1 MDQEI
6 TLHKRPTNIL
16 DGDRR
21 MMHRVITYLNK
32 INPEIQPA
40 QTVQYC
46 GKSYTHDEFARLV
59 DADRRSRYE
68 QELDE
73 QARLSTH

>member
-32 INPEIQPA
+32 INPSIQPA
-40 QTVQYC
+40 TKVRHN
-46 GKSYTHDEFARLV
+46 GVEYTHDEFAKLV
-59 DADRRSRYE
+59 DADRRRQYE
-68 QELDE
+68 LELDE
-73 QARLSTH
+73 QGKLEAY